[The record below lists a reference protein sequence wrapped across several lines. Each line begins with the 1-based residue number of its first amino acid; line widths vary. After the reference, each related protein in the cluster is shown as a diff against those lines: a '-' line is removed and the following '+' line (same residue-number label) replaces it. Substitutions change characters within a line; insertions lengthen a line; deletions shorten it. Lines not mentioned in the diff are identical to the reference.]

1 MARKEKPEAVVVEA
15 TVNEA
20 AFAQATESLN
30 ALSVMAS
37 EADSNAR
44 QVAAQLGYLLPAD
57 STDPDLIQRD
67 IAANMRRSVESCLE
81 VGKGLAVLKAAC
93 GHGKFKERLGVLGL
107 EHTVATRFM
116 SAASK
121 FAKVAT
127 SQPFTKAIGTQ
138 SKLFEL
144 LVLDDG
150 QVQELAEE
158 GEVAGITLDDI
169 EQMGV
174 RELRTALR
182 ELREDAKAK
191 DERRGELVAQNEKL
205 KEQLVRIK
213 REKPNETLEAARSEA
228 GTILAEVLGR
238 VQGDFRA
245 TLQTLHELGQSE
257 VYMAGMVGQVG
268 AALNELR
275 AQFDLPDLSNAQD
288 AALAAEVAQWA
299 PQPEQAGA

>member
-20 AFAQATESLN
+20 AFAQASESMN
-30 ALSVMAS
+30 ALSVMVS
-37 EADSNAR
+37 ELDQGAR
-44 QVAAQLGYLLPAD
+44 QVAMQLGYALPAD

-93 GHGKFKERLGVLGL
+93 GHGKFIERLGVLGL
-107 EHTVATRFM
+107 ERNVAARFI
-116 SAASK
+116 SAAHK
-121 FAKVAT
+121 FSNAPT
-127 SQPFTKAIGTQ
+127 SAHLIKAIGTQ

-174 RELRTALR
+174 RELRSALR
-182 ELREDAKAK
+182 EAREDAKAK

-213 REKPNETLEAARSEA
+213 REKPNEALEAARSEA
-228 GTILAEVLGR
+228 GVILAEVLGR

-245 TLQTLHELGQSE
+245 ALQTLHELGRNE

-275 AQFDLPDLSNAQD
+275 AQFDLPDLSDAQD

>member
-1 MARKEKPEAVVVEA
+1 MARKPKPDAVVIDEQVD
-15 TVNEA
+15 EA
-20 AFAQATESLN
+20 AFEQAGQDLN
-30 ALSVMAS
+30 ALAVMVS

-44 QVAAQLGYLLPAD
+44 QTAAQLGYLLPAD

-93 GHGKFKERLGVLGL
+93 GHGKFKERLNVLGL

-127 SQPFTKAIGTQ
+127 SQPFAKAIGTQ

-144 LVLDDG
+144 LVLDDE
-150 QVQELAEE
+150 QAQALAED
-158 GEVAGITLDDI
+158 GEVAGITLDEI

-182 ELREDAKAK
+182 EAREDAKEK
-191 DERRGELVAQNEKL
+191 DRRRGDLLSQNETL
-205 KEQLVRIK
+205 REQLVRIK
-213 REKPNETLEAARSEA
+213 REKPSEA
-228 GTILAEVLGR
+228 LNDARIEAGRILAEVLGHI
-238 VQGDFRA
+238 QGNLRSA
-245 TLQTLHELGQSE
+245 LQTLSGLSADEI
-257 VYMAGMVGQVG
+257 YMAGMVGQVA
-268 AALNELR
+268 AALAELR
-275 AQFDLPDLSNAQD
+275 EQFDLPDLSNAQD

-299 PQPEQAGA
+299 PQPEAAGA